1 MENVNI
7 FGKIIMEAEKLLD
20 WLVKLDIAFYV
31 TTKGVDYDPKCSSH
45 FYLKGSG
52 ERFSSADII
61 SIFEN
66 KATDEINENW
76 QCAITQNIEYLKRK

>member
-1 MENVNI
+1 M
-7 FGKIIMEAEKLLD
+7 KTEKLID
-20 WLVKLDIAFYV
+20 WLVNVDISFY
-31 TTKGVDYDPKCSSH
+31 KVDYDPKCNSH

-66 KATDEINENW
+66 KATDKVNKNW
-76 QCAITQNIEYLKRK
+76 QHAVAENIEYLKKTEHGKDIQKGW

>member
-1 MENVNI
+1 M
-7 FGKIIMEAEKLLD
+7 KTEKLID
-20 WLVKLDIAFYV
+20 WLVKLDISFYKTRKEV
-31 TTKGVDYDPKCSSH
+31 GYDPKCNSH

-66 KATDEINENW
+66 KATDEVNENW
-76 QCAITQNIEYLKRK
+76 QCAVTENIEYLKKTEHE

>member
-1 MENVNI
+1 MDV
-7 FGKIIMEAEKLLD
+7 EKLMD
-20 WLVKLDIAFYV
+20 WLVTLDISFYE
-31 TTKGVDYDPKCSSH
+31 TIKESDYDPKCRSH

-76 QCAITQNIEYLKRK
+76 QCAVGESIKYLKRI